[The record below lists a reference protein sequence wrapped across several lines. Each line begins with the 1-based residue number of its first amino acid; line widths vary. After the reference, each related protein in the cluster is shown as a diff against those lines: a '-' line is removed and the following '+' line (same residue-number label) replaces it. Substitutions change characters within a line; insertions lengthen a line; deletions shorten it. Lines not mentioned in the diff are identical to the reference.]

1 MCDKRFLRS
10 IDEVESVTRMLATR
24 VNTNLVD
31 SAGAPTTLTIAQRT
45 QALTAISYQLV
56 GIARESESGTRWM
69 IKELKEI
76 LQKYGEKQPGIQ
88 IPYAQIALL
97 EPTQFVANPVVPDG
111 RKSVKRHL
119 DAHDLAQ
126 KAAKKAKA
134 KEDKKAKSA
143 ATKLALNKT
152 SAYR

>member
-1 MCDKRFLRS
+1 
-10 IDEVESVTRMLATR
+10 MLATR

-88 IPYAQIALL
+88 IAYAQIALL
-97 EPTQFVANPVVPDG
+97 DPTQFVANPVVPDG

-119 DAHDLAQ
+119 DAYDKAQ

-143 ATKLALNKT
+143 ATKMALNKT
-152 SAYR
+152 SAFR